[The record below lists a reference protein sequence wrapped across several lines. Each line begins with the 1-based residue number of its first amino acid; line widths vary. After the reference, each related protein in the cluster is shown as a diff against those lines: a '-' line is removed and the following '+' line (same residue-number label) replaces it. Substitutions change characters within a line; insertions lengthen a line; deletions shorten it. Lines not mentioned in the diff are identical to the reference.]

1 MTPKLVPSTLTTTES
16 ETLVATPHA
25 NTTSS
30 SKLKVEDLE
39 MINVLDKSFYVK
51 SCNLTEKIANEILLN
66 IELDKLK
73 QYSRTSISVVE
84 LSPYKAPEKAEKL
97 KKRSSYY
104 N

>member
-16 ETLVATPHA
+16 ETLVVTPHA

-39 MINVLDKSFYVK
+39 MINVLDKSFYLQ

-66 IELDKLK
+66 IEVDKLK

-84 LSPYKAPEKAEKL
+84 LSPYKATEKAEKL
-97 KKRSSYY
+97 KKRSS
-104 N
+104 